1 MSFTIAHLSDPH
13 LGPVPV
19 PKMEEWTT
27 KRLMGFVNWKR
38 GRQRLND
45 MAALGNLVADLRA
58 HAPDHI
64 AMTGDAINIGL
75 PSEFVLAA
83 AWMKSLGAPEDVSF
97 TPGNHDA
104 YVRGA
109 IPHLVASFA
118 PWTCGDGPAE
128 GARTFPFL
136 RVRRDIALIGLSS
149 GVPTGPFMATG
160 RLGNAQLARLGAMLE
175 QAKRRGLARV
185 IMLHHPPLKARA
197 TSMRSLTDA
206 HEFERVVRLHGA
218 ELVLHGHNHKRMIGH
233 LRSEAAQTVGGR
245 IPVIG
250 VPSASSTSED
260 LSQRAAYHL
269 VRLTRQDA
277 HWAIEVRARGLMRGS
292 REIGEREPPSW

>member
-13 LGPVPV
+13 LGPVSV
-19 PKMEEWTT
+19 PKIGEWTA
-27 KRLMGFVNWKR
+27 KRVMGFVNWKR
-38 GRQRLND
+38 GRERLND
-45 MAALGNLVADLRA
+45 MAMLRNLVADLRA
-58 HAPDHI
+58 QSPDHI

-75 PSEFVLAA
+75 PAEFALASS
-83 AWMKSLGAPEDVSF
+83 WMRSLGAPEDVSF

-109 IPHLVASFA
+109 LPHLAASFA
-118 PWTCGDGPAE
+118 PWTCGDNPAE

-149 GVPTGPFMATG
+149 GVPTGPLMATG
-160 RLGNAQLARLGAMLE
+160 RLGSAQLARLGAMLE

-185 IMLHHPPLKARA
+185 IMIHHPPLKARA
-197 TSMRSLTDA
+197 TSMRRLTDA
-206 HEFERVVRLHGA
+206 QEFERIVRLYGA

-233 LRSEAAQTVGGR
+233 LKSEAGQTIAGQ

-250 VPSASSTSED
+250 APSASSTSAD
-260 LSQRAAYHL
+260 MSQRAAYHL
-269 VRLTRQDA
+269 IQLKRQDA
-277 HWAIEVRARGLMRGS
+277 HWVIEVRARGLLEGS
-292 REIGEREPPSW
+292 LEIGEREPPRW

>member
-19 PKMEEWTT
+19 PKMGEWTA
-27 KRLMGFVNWKR
+27 KRFMGFVNWKR
-38 GRQRLND
+38 GRERLND
-45 MAALGNLVADLRA
+45 MAVLRNLVADMRA
-58 HAPDHI
+58 RVPDHV

-83 AWMKSLGAPEDVSF
+83 SWMRSLGAPEDVSF

-118 PWTCGDGPAE
+118 PWTCGDSPKE

-136 RVRRDIALIGLSS
+136 RVRHEIALIGLSS
-149 GVPTGPFMATG
+149 GVPTGPLMATG
-160 RLGNAQLARLGAMLE
+160 RLGSAQLARLGAMLE
-175 QAKRRGLARV
+175 QSKRRGLARV
-185 IMLHHPPLKARA
+185 IMIHHPPLKARA
-197 TSMRSLTDA
+197 TSMRSLKDA
-206 HEFERVVRLHGA
+206 HEFERIVRLYGA
-218 ELVLHGHNHKRMIGH
+218 ELVLHGHNHKRMMAH
-233 LRSEAAQTVGGR
+233 LKSEAAQTIGGR

-250 VPSASSTSED
+250 VPSASSISAD

-269 VRLTRQDA
+269 IHLTRQDA
-277 HWAIEVRARGLMRGS
+277 LWAIEVEARGLMQGS
-292 REIGEREPPSW
+292 LEIGEREAPR